1 VLQEANPLPALEL
14 RRNKSISTSAV
25 LFFMIFIGIMIRDM
39 YKEGLGTS
47 QVIFLIL
54 FIAAG
59 IVSVIHSFD
68 ESPDV
73 IINQEGIW
81 KRKHHFPF
89 SPLIFMSWNN
99 MQYFFLKELEHEDY
113 SSFYII
119 IRERETEKD
128 SDLKISEYD
137 SSMDTI
143 LSLIRQYAEKH
154 NIHELDKQAN

>member
-1 VLQEANPLPALEL
+1 MQEANPLPALEL
-14 RRNKSISTSAV
+14 RRGKRITTEAV
-25 LFFMIFIGIMIRDM
+25 LFFIILLGLVIRVI
-39 YKEGLGTS
+39 YKEGADTF
-47 QVIFLIL
+47 QVIFLIIL
-54 FIAAG
+54 IAAG

-89 SPLIFMSWNN
+89 SPLIFMSWND
-99 MQYFFLKELEHEDY
+99 MQYFFLKEVEHEDY

-128 SDLKISEYD
+128 SWLKISEYD
-137 SSMDTI
+137 SSADTI

-154 NIHELDKQAN
+154 NIHELDKQAS